1 MLRCALVGVSQGK
14 EEKISVSKDI
24 TFLCA
29 EVLKK
34 NARLVLADLMVNL
47 CSFQTHV
54 NVELRTPG
62 TTRKCQ
68 SNPNSQ
74 LLTQNSFFGVVFVL
88 KTLAFGRRQ
97 SPDSPKRKHQDNRDN
112 SHLRF
117 FIASS
122 FAICSH
128 MSYLSY
134 YQFYIE
140 TFKTFRFSVMFLP
153 LPVFLPQL
161 FPVTFC
167 HAGLFLTKTQIHKL
181 HSFPL
186 KQHFH
191 QLCCVYCV
199 SRGRITDVRHLRP
212 FCQII
217 C

>member
-1 MLRCALVGVSQGK
+1 M
-14 EEKISVSKDI
+14 
-24 TFLCA
+24 
-29 EVLKK
+29 
-34 NARLVLADLMVNL
+34 

-62 TTRKCQ
+62 KTRKCQ

-88 KTLAFGRRQ
+88 KTLNFGRRQ

-112 SHLRF
+112 SHLRIY
-117 FIASS
+117 IASS

-140 TFKTFRFSVMFLP
+140 TFKTFKFSVVFLP

-161 FPVTFC
+161 FLVTF
-167 HAGLFLTKTQIHKL
+167 
-181 HSFPL
+181 S
-186 KQHFH
+186 
-191 QLCCVYCV
+191 
-199 SRGRITDVRHLRP
+199 SRGFILNKNTNTQTKFFSLEAAFSPVMPRLLRLQGTDH
-212 FCQII
+212 
-217 C
+217 